1 MGKQK
6 KTPVVINN
14 KEYFAEDLT
23 DQQKSM
29 LNHIQDL
36 DRKLKSAKFNVD
48 QLSVGREAFI
58 SMLSKSLENVD
69 ELHQTYPRRSR
80 RDARQC
86 S

>member
-6 KTPVVINN
+6 KTPVIVNN

-58 SMLSKSLENVD
+58 SMLSKSLESVN
-69 ELHQTYPRRSR
+69 E
-80 RDARQC
+80 
-86 S
+86 

>member
-36 DRKLKSAKFNVD
+36 DRKIKSAKFNVD

-69 ELHQTYPRRSR
+69 E
-80 RDARQC
+80 
-86 S
+86 

>member
-23 DQQKSM
+23 DQQKSI

-69 ELHQTYPRRSR
+69 E
-80 RDARQC
+80 
-86 S
+86 

>member
-1 MGKQK
+1 MGKDK

-29 LNHIQDL
+29 LNHVQDL

-48 QLSVGREAFI
+48 QLNVGREAFI
-58 SMLSKSLENVD
+58 SMLSKSLENVT
-69 ELHQTYPRRSR
+69 E
-80 RDARQC
+80 
-86 S
+86 

>member
-1 MGKQK
+1 MGKNK
-6 KTPVVINN
+6 KTPVIVNN

-69 ELHQTYPRRSR
+69 E
-80 RDARQC
+80 
-86 S
+86 

>member
-1 MGKQK
+1 MGKDK
-6 KTPVVINN
+6 KTPIVINN

-48 QLSVGREAFI
+48 QLNVGREAFI
-58 SMLSKSLENVD
+58 SMLSKSLENID
-69 ELHQTYPRRSR
+69 E
-80 RDARQC
+80 
-86 S
+86 

>member
-1 MGKQK
+1 MGKDK
-6 KTPVVINN
+6 KTPVIINN

-48 QLSVGREAFI
+48 QLNVGREAFI
-58 SMLSKSLENVD
+58 SMLSKSLENIN
-69 ELHQTYPRRSR
+69 E
-80 RDARQC
+80 
-86 S
+86 

>member
-6 KTPVVINN
+6 KTPVIVNN

-23 DQQKSM
+23 DQQKSI

-69 ELHQTYPRRSR
+69 E
-80 RDARQC
+80 
-86 S
+86 

>member
-58 SMLSKSLENVD
+58 SMLSKSLENID
-69 ELHQTYPRRSR
+69 E
-80 RDARQC
+80 
-86 S
+86 

>member
-1 MGKQK
+1 MGKDK
-6 KTPVVINN
+6 KTPIVINN

-48 QLSVGREAFI
+48 QLNVGREAFI

-69 ELHQTYPRRSR
+69 E
-80 RDARQC
+80 
-86 S
+86 

>member
-1 MGKQK
+1 MGKDK
-6 KTPVVINN
+6 KTPIVINN

-69 ELHQTYPRRSR
+69 E
-80 RDARQC
+80 
-86 S
+86 

>member
-6 KTPVVINN
+6 KTPVIVNN

-48 QLSVGREAFI
+48 QLNVGREAFI

-69 ELHQTYPRRSR
+69 E
-80 RDARQC
+80 
-86 S
+86 

>member
-23 DQQKSM
+23 NQQKSM

-48 QLSVGREAFI
+48 QLNVGREAFI
-58 SMLSKSLENVD
+58 SMLSKSLENVN
-69 ELHQTYPRRSR
+69 E
-80 RDARQC
+80 
-86 S
+86 

>member
-36 DRKLKSAKFNVD
+36 DRKIKSAKFNVD
-48 QLSVGREAFI
+48 QLNVGREAFI

-69 ELHQTYPRRSR
+69 E
-80 RDARQC
+80 
-86 S
+86 

>member
-1 MGKQK
+1 MGKDK
-6 KTPVVINN
+6 KTPITIND
-14 KEYFAEDLT
+14 KEYVVEDLT

-48 QLSVGREAFI
+48 QLNVGREAFI

-69 ELHQTYPRRSR
+69 E
-80 RDARQC
+80 
-86 S
+86 

>member
-1 MGKQK
+1 MGKDK
-6 KTPVVINN
+6 KTPVIVNN

-23 DQQKSM
+23 DQQRSM

-58 SMLSKSLENVD
+58 SMLSKSLENVN
-69 ELHQTYPRRSR
+69 E
-80 RDARQC
+80 
-86 S
+86 

>member
-29 LNHIQDL
+29 LTHIQDL

-58 SMLSKSLENVD
+58 SMLSKSLENVN
-69 ELHQTYPRRSR
+69 E
-80 RDARQC
+80 
-86 S
+86 

>member
-1 MGKQK
+1 MGKDK
-6 KTPVVINN
+6 KTPIVINN

-29 LNHIQDL
+29 LNHVQDL

-58 SMLSKSLENVD
+58 SMLSKSLENID
-69 ELHQTYPRRSR
+69 E
-80 RDARQC
+80 
-86 S
+86 

>member
-1 MGKQK
+1 MRTQK
-6 KTPVVINN
+6 KTPVIVNN

-48 QLSVGREAFI
+48 QLNVGREAFI

-69 ELHQTYPRRSR
+69 E
-80 RDARQC
+80 
-86 S
+86 

>member
-1 MGKQK
+1 MGKDK
-6 KTPVVINN
+6 KTPIVINN

-23 DQQKSM
+23 DQQRSM

-69 ELHQTYPRRSR
+69 E
-80 RDARQC
+80 
-86 S
+86 

>member
-6 KTPVVINN
+6 KTPVIVNN

-58 SMLSKSLENVD
+58 SMLSKSLENID
-69 ELHQTYPRRSR
+69 E
-80 RDARQC
+80 
-86 S
+86 

>member
-14 KEYFAEDLT
+14 KEQFAEDLT

-58 SMLSKSLENVD
+58 SMLSKSLKNVD
-69 ELHQTYPRRSR
+69 E
-80 RDARQC
+80 
-86 S
+86 

>member
-1 MGKQK
+1 MGKDK
-6 KTPVVINN
+6 KTPVIVNN
-14 KEYFAEDLT
+14 KEYFAENLT
-23 DQQKSM
+23 DQQRSM

-69 ELHQTYPRRSR
+69 E
-80 RDARQC
+80 
-86 S
+86 

>member
-1 MGKQK
+1 MVKDK
-6 KTPVVINN
+6 KTPVIVNN

-69 ELHQTYPRRSR
+69 E
-80 RDARQC
+80 
-86 S
+86 

>member
-58 SMLSKSLENVD
+58 SMLSKSLKNVD
-69 ELHQTYPRRSR
+69 E
-80 RDARQC
+80 
-86 S
+86 